1 MTLENMANQL
11 LLPILG
17 DIDPNEIKLFVE
29 EEVVEAEL
37 KKQVSGNAKLFHKV
51 GAFSEASTAIRS
63 VTFVTFWLCKIV
75 FGSHPHYVV
84 KPFIFS

>member
-29 EEVVEAEL
+29 EEVVEAKL
-37 KKQVSGNAKLFHKV
+37 KK
-51 GAFSEASTAIRS
+51 
-63 VTFVTFWLCKIV
+63 
-75 FGSHPHYVV
+75 
-84 KPFIFS
+84 